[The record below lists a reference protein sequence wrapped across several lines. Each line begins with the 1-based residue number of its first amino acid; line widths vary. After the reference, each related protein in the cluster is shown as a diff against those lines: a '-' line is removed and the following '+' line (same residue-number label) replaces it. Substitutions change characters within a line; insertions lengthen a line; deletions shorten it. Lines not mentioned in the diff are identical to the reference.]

1 MKMRT
6 IHSPKVKEPAPQTW
20 SNMKV
25 FDRHF
30 HVSGMTAG
38 GPDAPHPGD
47 DMYVQ
52 AKLIFQ
58 KIKDIIE
65 AAGGKMDDVMTM
77 TIFVTNLDEN
87 TEVWRARREFFTG
100 EYPCS
105 TLIEVKRVASPKMNP
120 PLKVEIQCSGYLGSS
135 G

>member
-1 MKMRT
+1 MKMQT
-6 IHSPKVKEPAPQTW
+6 IRSPKVAEAPPQTW

-25 FDRHF
+25 YNGHF
-30 HVSGMTAG
+30 HVAGCTAG

-52 AKLIFQ
+52 AKRTFQ
-58 KIKDIIE
+58 KIKDMIE

-77 TIFVTNLDEN
+77 TIFVTSLKEN

-100 EYPCS
+100 DYPCS
-105 TLIEVKRVASPKMNP
+105 TLVEVTAVGSPKMTP
-120 PLKVEIQCSGYLGSS
+120 PLKIEIQVSGYVGA
-135 G
+135 GG